1 MRQLRSAHT
10 DEIRRYKED
19 IALVQDQLSVNR
31 EEVANLQSELNHQQG
46 LTAEA
51 ENISEQW
58 ERDCEAARQQV
69 RIHTHNHIHKH
80 MYNHI
85 HNHVQICNNRTIDP
99 LCIIL
104 HFSYILIL

>member
-1 MRQLRSAHT
+1 MIILLFIITQ
-10 DEIRRYKED
+10 ED

-31 EEVANLQSELNHQQG
+31 EEVASLQSELNHQQG

-69 RIHTHNHIHKH
+69 NIT
-80 MYNHI
+80 
-85 HNHVQICNNRTIDP
+85 CFNNKIE
-99 LCIIL
+99 
-104 HFSYILIL
+104 

>member
-1 MRQLRSAHT
+1 MSSLVTLPTVISHCASCIMIILLFITQ
-10 DEIRRYKED
+10 ED

-31 EEVANLQSELNHQQG
+31 EEVASLQSELNHQQG

-69 RIHTHNHIHKH
+69 NITCFKNKIE
-80 MYNHI
+80 
-85 HNHVQICNNRTIDP
+85 
-99 LCIIL
+99 
-104 HFSYILIL
+104 